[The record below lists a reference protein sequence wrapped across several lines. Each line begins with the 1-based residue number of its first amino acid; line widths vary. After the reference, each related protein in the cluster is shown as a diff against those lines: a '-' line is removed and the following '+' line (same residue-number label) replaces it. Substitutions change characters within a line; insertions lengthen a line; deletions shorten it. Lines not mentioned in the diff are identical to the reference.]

1 VSSAHHSRDTHT
13 TDRAG
18 TVCVCVC
25 VCVCLWSLL
34 DLPLRRDSAAAN
46 SFVRRR
52 STRLFIGRCP
62 TLPPSS
68 GCHANE
74 PVSEICPS
82 PLRSSS
88 PELLLS
94 SVARPQLPKH
104 APSPCPAPYRA
115 LMSRANPGF
124 AAQAWISRVGSQSL
138 SLPFLVR
145 TAPLLLSVAGVPPPL
160 APRPSLRKPAPSPC
174 SVPCLTPMGRANL
187 GSVAQACLARV
198 PLYSLSLP
206 FLSVRL
212 RESSIGATK
221 GHNDALFIR
230 LEGSRANA
238 RRLRESEHFQPSE
251 QYENRYTEFGC
262 VCG

>member
-1 VSSAHHSRDTHT
+1 MCMDGDGRTRCPAHT
-13 TDRAG
+13 TAG
-18 TVCVCVC
+18 TPTQPTALALCVCVCVC

-52 STRLFIGRCP
+52 STRLFIVRCP
-62 TLPPSS
+62 TLPPSG

-74 PVSEICPS
+74 PVPEICPS

-88 PELLLS
+88 SELLLS

-115 LMSRANPGF
+115 LVSRANPGF

-206 FLSVRL
+206 FLSVRRRAFL
-212 RESSIGATK
+212 AVRHVRAATPHPDSPIFFHRRCLSS
-221 GHNDALFIR
+221 D
-230 LEGSRANA
+230 S
-238 RRLRESEHFQPSE
+238 QYPSP
-251 QYENRYTEFGC
+251 
-262 VCG
+262 